1 MLDINKQEMKYSQSG
16 QRVFIPQTDE
26 NGDIVYEGYKDSDG
40 NFVPYLDSEG
50 NKIPKGE
57 EVEGFSEPTTF
68 RANISNKLS
77 EALVKEF
84 GIDDST
90 SYCQLVTDKG
100 YLPLKAGDVV

>member
-68 RANISNKLS
+68 QANISNKLYGFPCVYQ
-77 EALVKEF
+77 AYPPLYAIF
-84 GIDDST
+84 
-90 SYCQLVTDKG
+90 QKG
-100 YLPLKAGDVV
+100 

>member
-1 MLDINKQEMKYSQSG
+1 MLDINKQEMKYSQFG

-57 EVEGFSEPTTF
+57 EVEGFQNLRHSKP
-68 RANISNKLS
+68 ISAISCRK
-77 EALVKEF
+77 
-84 GIDDST
+84 
-90 SYCQLVTDKG
+90 
-100 YLPLKAGDVV
+100 PL